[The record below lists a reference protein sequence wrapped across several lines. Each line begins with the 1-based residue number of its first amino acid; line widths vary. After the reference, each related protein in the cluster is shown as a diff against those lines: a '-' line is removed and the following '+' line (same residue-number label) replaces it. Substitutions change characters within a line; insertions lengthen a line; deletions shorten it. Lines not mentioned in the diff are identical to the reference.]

1 MALKLFKMYA
11 ITRDDNSFTL
21 YGLMMTVCTDG
32 KGHFIL
38 RLNYFSTGGILSHL
52 TSASLLDTVVEI
64 GSQFLRKLSLTS
76 AVRER

>member
-1 MALKLFKMYA
+1 MALRLFKMYA
-11 ITRDDNSFTL
+11 TTRDDNTFTL
-21 YGLMMTVCTDG
+21 YDLMMTFCTDG
-32 KGHFIL
+32 KGDFIL

-52 TSASLLDTVVEI
+52 TSPSLLDTVVEI

>member
-11 ITRDDNSFTL
+11 ISRDDNTVTQ
-21 YGLMMTVCTDG
+21 YDLMMTVCSDG
-32 KGHFIL
+32 EGHFIL

-76 AVRER
+76 ADRE

>member
-11 ITRDDNSFTL
+11 ITRDDDTFTL
-21 YGLMMTVCTDG
+21 YDLMMTACTDG
-32 KGHFIL
+32 KGRFIL

-64 GSQFLRKLSLTS
+64 GSQFLRNLSLTS
-76 AVRER
+76 AVRE